1 MGIRRRSRECALQI
15 LYGIDWSSHDPEL
28 ACEHFWE
35 RFAGER
41 PAAYES
47 IRSGCDALVVGV
59 VRNRSKIDA
68 LLQAASHN
76 WKLDRMS
83 VVDRN
88 ILRLGAYELLYGSR
102 GVPRKVVLN
111 EAIEIA
117 KKFGNQESSG
127 FVNGVL
133 HQVSQQSTAAAKAAG
148 NNGPNAIVDGV
159 VVDGVVVDGVG
170 EDAATGALL
179 AALDI
184 VPVGGPR
191 APEDPAARV
200 EP

>member
-15 LYGIDWSSHDPEL
+15 LYGIDWSSHQPL
-28 ACEHFWE
+28 VACGHFWD

-47 IRSGCDALVVGV
+47 IRAGCDSLVVGV
-59 VRNRSKIDA
+59 VQHREAIDVQ
-68 LLQAASHN
+68 LQEASLN

-88 ILRLGAYELLYGSR
+88 ILRLGAYELLHASR

-117 KKFGNQESSG
+117 KKFGSKESSG

-133 HQVSQQSTAAAKAAG
+133 HQVSLRASAAAKEAAKDAKKQSPKEPADEDMTSLDG
-148 NNGPNAIVDGV
+148 AKVHERSDDGV
-159 VVDGVVVDGVG
+159 R
-170 EDAATGALL
+170 AAQA
-179 AALDI
+179 
-184 VPVGGPR
+184 VGGGE
-191 APEDPAARV
+191 A
-200 EP
+200 

>member
-15 LYGIDWSSHDPEL
+15 LYGIDWSSHDPRL
-28 ACEHFWE
+28 ACEHFWD

-47 IRSGCDALVVGV
+47 IRNGCDALVVGV
-59 VRNRSKIDA
+59 VRHREDIDG

-76 WKLDRMS
+76 WKLERMS

-88 ILRLGAYELLYGSR
+88 ILRLGAYELLHASR

-117 KKFGNQESSG
+117 KKFGSKESAG

-133 HQVSQQSTAAAKAAG
+133 HQVSLKSNAAAKAS
-148 NNGPNAIVDGV
+148 
-159 VVDGVVVDGVG
+159 
-170 EDAATGALL
+170 AA
-179 AALDI
+179 
-184 VPVGGPR
+184 
-191 APEDPAARV
+191 EAARRDAS
-200 EP
+200 

>member
-15 LYGIDWSSHDPEL
+15 LYGIDWSSHDPRL

-41 PAAYES
+41 PAAYDS
-47 IRSGCDALVVGV
+47 IRSGCDTLVVGV
-59 VRNRSKIDA
+59 VRHRAKIDE

-117 KKFGNQESSG
+117 KKFGNQESGG

-133 HQVSQQSTAAAKAAG
+133 HQVSLQATAAAKAAAG
-148 NNGPNAIVDGV
+148 SD
-159 VVDGVVVDGVG
+159 D
-170 EDAATGALL
+170 
-179 AALDI
+179 AALDD
-184 VPVGGPR
+184 GGAEASSLSANDVASTDALVAALER
-191 APEDPAARV
+191 VAVDSAHTPEDPAVRV